1 MLAILP
7 KFMHSASQGSACR
20 QAARTFIALSF
31 ASAIALSSPL
41 SSAWAAEGVVA
52 KVGNVEITENM
63 LALAAADLEQQFA
76 QVPEDKRKAAILSA
90 LIDIVSLSAK
100 AEEAGLGEDPGF
112 KERMAFLKMRAL
124 HNEYFQE
131 KIAESISDEEIK
143 ARFDQEVKS
152 ITPEKQVKARHILV
166 KTEEEAKEIIKELE
180 GGADFTTLAKEKSTG
195 PSGPNGGDLGFFSA
209 GQMVP
214 EFSKAAFDLKNG
226 EFTKEPVQT
235 QFGWHVILREEDR
248 DEPLPSFEDV
258 KDTIRQILLREKY
271 FNVVQDSKKGVDIEI
286 LDENLKKQYE
296 EAQPKAE

>member
-1 MLAILP
+1 MLAILS
-7 KFMHSASQGSACR
+7 KFGLSASQGPVHR
-20 QAARTFIALSF
+20 HAARTFLALSL
-31 ASAIALSSPL
+31 AGAIALSVPSG
-41 SSAWAAEGVVA
+41 AARAAEGVVA

-100 AEEAGLGEDPGF
+100 AEEEGLGDDPVF
-112 KERMAFLKMRAL
+112 KERMEFLKMRAL
-124 HNEYFQE
+124 HNQYFQD
-131 KIAESISDEEIK
+131 KIAESISDEELK
-143 ARFDQEVKS
+143 ARFDQEVKA
-152 ITPEKQVKARHILV
+152 ITPEKQIKARHILV
-166 KTEEEAKEIIKELE
+166 KTEEEAREIIKELE
-180 GGADFTTLAKEKSTG
+180 GGADFTALAKEKSTG

-248 DEPLPSFEDV
+248 EEPLPEFADV
-258 KDTIRQILLREKY
+258 KDTIRQILLRENY
-271 FNVVQDSKKGVDIEI
+271 FNVVQESKKGVDIEI

-296 EAQPKAE
+296 EAQPTVE